1 MEEETRRYRP
11 TKNYLEYLP
20 APSYNAFE
28 VIFMIYGI
36 TSIMIDVWLLEIAN
50 SMLSDLFLDWNNE
63 KWIWKDASTI
73 TNGNVEH
80 EEVSIVSSL
89 KGDINE
95 VYFLSIFLMPC
106 GRFNL
111 CPWNI

>member
-1 MEEETRRYRP
+1 
-11 TKNYLEYLP
+11 
-20 APSYNAFE
+20 
-28 VIFMIYGI
+28 MIYGI

-89 KGDINE
+89 KDDIIE
-95 VYFLSIFLMPC
+95 VYFLSIFLMPY
-106 GRFNL
+106 GRFN
-111 CPWNI
+111 

>member
-1 MEEETRRYRP
+1 MI
-11 TKNYLEYLP
+11 
-20 APSYNAFE
+20 AGDSY
-28 VIFMIYGI
+28 
-36 TSIMIDVWLLEIAN
+36 N

-95 VYFLSIFLMPC
+95 VYFLSIFLMPY
-106 GRFNL
+106 GRFN
-111 CPWNI
+111 

>member
-1 MEEETRRYRP
+1 
-11 TKNYLEYLP
+11 
-20 APSYNAFE
+20 
-28 VIFMIYGI
+28 MIYGI

-63 KWIWKDASTI
+63 KWIWKDASAI

-95 VYFLSIFLMPC
+95 VYFLSIFLMPY
-106 GRFNL
+106 GRFN
-111 CPWNI
+111 

>member
-1 MEEETRRYRP
+1 
-11 TKNYLEYLP
+11 
-20 APSYNAFE
+20 
-28 VIFMIYGI
+28 MIYGI

-89 KGDINE
+89 KGDIIE
-95 VYFLSIFLMPC
+95 VYFLSIFLMPY
-106 GRFNL
+106 GRFN
-111 CPWNI
+111 

>member
-1 MEEETRRYRP
+1 
-11 TKNYLEYLP
+11 
-20 APSYNAFE
+20 
-28 VIFMIYGI
+28 MIYGI

-95 VYFLSIFLMPC
+95 VYFLSIFLMPY
-106 GRFNL
+106 GRFN
-111 CPWNI
+111 